1 MKIKTITI
9 SIALLVLACSIT
21 AIAAE
26 DVSVSGHTFEVPKD
40 YNVLNTTAEQVFLQ
54 KDDSHVITTLFSDKV
69 ANSKDTI
76 SSLESK
82 GYKFLSEDTYD
93 AEGFKINQQ
102 NFEKD
107 GLTIYSYNFKVSDGN
122 YCIITFTMPSSETA
136 LEGDAN
142 PVTGILKTLE

>member
-40 YNVLNTTAEQVFLQ
+40 YNVLNTTAEQVILQ

-93 AEGFKINQQ
+93 AEGFKISQQ

-107 GLTIYSYNFKVSDGN
+107 GLTIYSYNFKISDGN